1 MTAIFKVVPS
11 VFGLRYAQ
19 RPEHKGLYKTL
30 GLESPRDGGAGEYIF
45 EEGDV
50 QADDGL
56 DVIRHKSNS
65 GNFLRV
71 KSHADENSVT
81 ISAANVLL
89 VTAQTAITAAQ
100 AAKTASEAAR
110 DAAIIGAGVYATEAA
125 GRAAVADGVAF
136 KVQGSGDVAA
146 YEYRRTNSTTS
157 VLIAT
162 YPASYAVDKKVIGE
176 LGKNIFNKNA
186 ADVALGYFP
195 VSTTGNLQ
203 ANASFNTTGFIPVTA
218 GTAYVVSTKHYW
230 VWYDANK
237 TYISGTNDSVTSKT
251 QTSPANAAYM
261 RCSFAVAN
269 WDNAQVEL
277 GTAPSSFEQ
286 FRYFLP
292 VAAIKKETI
301 TTEVLLNKAVTPS
314 KTNFLAVGK
323 NLFNK
328 ATITTGFYLTNAGVA
343 VALANHRYSD
353 FIPVTAG
360 VQYYGSATGY
370 VTAIRMYCFY
380 DVNLAVIAGGSNVT
394 SSTFT
399 APVGAAYV
407 RVTLENTYENSFQ
420 LEVGAAATAYEVY
433 AYRLKHELGIPIFAT
448 QDTSTVSSLWT
459 GKTWATLGDSITNA
473 NVYQVKVASMFGLTY
488 TNFGVSGSTLCGSVG
503 SATAMCQDTR
513 INAIATTFDLI
524 TVLAGTND
532 WAQSFPLG
540 ATNSTDPLTFNG
552 ALNTLLSKLST
563 RFATKRIVMMTT
575 TYGEYSGG
583 VGAGWANSTVNLVG
597 LTSLDYADAVRAAC
611 KRWGVPCIDLSA
623 CGWNSANIATY
634 VADGLHPNTTGYR
647 RMSEV
652 IIGGLKAITPLV

>member
-1 MTAIFKVVPS
+1 MTQLTVTDLENAKKDVDTIAGIANSTANTVTD
-11 VFGLRYAQ
+11 R
-19 RPEHKGLYKTL
+19 L
-30 GLESPRDGGAGEYIF
+30 GASRRTIYSLQNEYPN
-45 EEGDV
+45 
-50 QADDGL
+50 A
-56 DVIRHKSNS
+56 SNS
-65 GNFLRV
+65 ANAA
-71 KSHADENSVT
+71 STSATNAAA
-81 ISAANVLL
+81 SAA
-89 VTAQTAITAAQ
+89 AAS
-100 AAKTASEAAR
+100 AAKAVAEGAR
-110 DAAIIGAGVYATEAA
+110 DAAIIGSGVYATEAA
-125 GRAAVADGVAF
+125 GRAAVSDGVAF
-136 KVQGSGDVAA
+136 KVQGSGEIAA

-162 YPASYAVDKKVIGE
+162 YPSSSAVDKKVIGE
-176 LGKNIFNKNA
+176 LGRNIFNKNA
-186 ADVALGYFP
+186 EDVALGYFP

-203 ANASFNTTGFIPVTA
+203 ANASYNTTGFIPVLPSTD
-218 GTAYVVSTKHYW
+218 YVVSTKHYW
-230 VWYDANK
+230 CWYDASK
-237 TYISGTNDSVTSKT
+237 VFISGTNDSVASKT

-269 WDNAQVEL
+269 WNNAQVEL
-277 GTAPSSFEQ
+277 GTAPSSYEA

-292 VAAIKKETI
+292 ASAIKNNTI
-301 TTEVLLNKAVTPS
+301 VTGALTDQAVTPE
-314 KTNFLAVGK
+314 KTNFLAIGK

-328 ATITTGFYLTNAGVA
+328 TTITAGFYLTNAGVA

-370 VTAIRMYCFY
+370 TTAIRMYCFY
-380 DVNLAVIAGGSNVT
+380 DANLAVVAGGSNAT

-399 APVGAAYV
+399 APTGAAYV
-407 RVTLENTYENSFQ
+407 RLTLENTYEDSFQ
-420 LEVGAAATAYEVY
+420 LEVGAAATAYEAY
-433 AYRLKHELGIPIFAT
+433 AYKLKLQSGVPVFAT
-448 QDTSTVSSLWT
+448 QDTGSISSLWT

-473 NVYQVKVASMFGLTY
+473 NVYQVKVASMLGLTY
-488 TNFGVSGSTLCGSVG
+488 TNFGVSGSTLCGSIG

-513 INAIATTFDLI
+513 INAIATTFDLV

-611 KRWGVPCIDLSA
+611 KRWCVPCIDLSA
-623 CGWNSANIATY
+623 CGWNPANIATY

>member
-1 MTAIFKVVPS
+1 MTQITAADLDNAKSDVDTIANIANSTSTS
-11 VFGLRYAQ
+11 VTDRLGNTR
-19 RPEHKGLYKTL
+19 RTLYSL
-30 GLESPRDGGAGEYIF
+30 ANEFPNASDNAAAAAA
-45 EEGDV
+45 DAV
-50 QADDGL
+50 QTGL
-56 DVIRHKSNS
+56 DVIATES
-65 GNFLRV
+65 
-71 KSHADENSVT
+71 
-81 ISAANVLL
+81 
-89 VTAQTAITAAQ
+89 
-100 AAKTASEAAR
+100 AR
-110 DAAIIGAGVYATEAA
+110 DAALIQAGVYTTEAL
-125 GRAAVADGVAF
+125 GRAAVADGQAF
-136 KVQGSGDVAA
+136 KVQGSGDIAA

-162 YPASYAVDKKVIGE
+162 YPASSAVDKKVIGE

-186 ADVALGYFP
+186 ADVAIGYFP

-218 GTAYVVSTKHYW
+218 STAYVVSTKHYW

-237 TYISGTNDSVTSKT
+237 AYISGTNDSVSSKT

-269 WDNAQVEL
+269 WDNAQVEQ
-277 GTAPSSFEQ
+277 GTAPSIYEE

-292 VAAIKKETI
+292 AAAIKNATI
-301 TTEVLLNKAVTPS
+301 VTGALAAQAVTPD
-314 KTNFLAVGK
+314 KTNFLAIGK

-328 ATITTGFYLTNAGVA
+328 ATITTGFYLTSAGVA
-343 VALANHRYSD
+343 VALASHRYSD
-353 FIPVTAG
+353 FIPVLPST
-360 VQYYGSATGY
+360 QYYGSATGY

-380 DVNLAVIAGGSNVT
+380 DANFAVLAGGSNVT

-399 APVGAAYV
+399 APANAAYV
-407 RVTLENTYENSFQ
+407 RVTLENTYEDSFQ
-420 LEVGAAATAYEVY
+420 LEVGAAATAYEAY
-433 AYRLKHELGIPIFAT
+433 AYKLKLSSGVPVFAT
-448 QDTSTVSSLWT
+448 QDTSTISSLWT

-473 NVYQVKVASMFGLTY
+473 NVYQVKVASMLGLSY
-488 TNFGVSGSTLCGSVG
+488 TNFGVSGSTLCGSSG
-503 SATAMCQDTR
+503 SATAMCQDAR
-513 INAIATTFDLI
+513 INAIATTFDLV

-532 WAQSFPLG
+532 WAQSFPMG
-540 ATNSTDPLTFNG
+540 ATTSTDPLTFNG

-611 KRWGVPCIDLSA
+611 KRWCVPCIDLSA
-623 CGWNSANIATY
+623 VGWNSANIATY